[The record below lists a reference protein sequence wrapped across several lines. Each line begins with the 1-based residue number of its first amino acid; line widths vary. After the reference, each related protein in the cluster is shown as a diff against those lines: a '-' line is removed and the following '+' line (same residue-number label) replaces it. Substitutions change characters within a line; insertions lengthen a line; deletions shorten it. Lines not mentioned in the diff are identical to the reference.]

1 MTAELN
7 IGLILPDV
15 LGTYGDDGNALV
27 LRQRARMRGLSAEI
41 HPIHLGE
48 PVPES
53 LDVYTVGGGEDTAQV
68 LAAEHLINDGGIARA
83 VAAGRPVLAICA
95 GLQVFGRSFTSHGR
109 TVEGLGLIDATTS
122 QLAERMIGE
131 IASTPAASAVTGGA
145 AATRADSRGSST
157 ESGAGTAGGAGGAGL
172 TEPLTGFA
180 NHMGATILGADAEPL
195 GRLTRGTGNTDSH
208 GAEAAGL
215 SGEDAHRQTRAE
227 GAVQGSVVATYMHG
241 PVLARNPQLADWL
254 LARAM
259 GVALNELPEF
269 QGELAKQLEREV
281 ASLRKERL

>member
-1 MTAELN
+1 MSTELN

-68 LAAEHLINDGGIARA
+68 LAAEHLVSDGGIARA

-145 AATRADSRGSST
+145 AAAQ
-157 ESGAGTAGGAGGAGL
+157 AGAGGRASAASTGGTGL

-195 GRLTRGTGNTDSH
+195 GRLTRGTGNTDNH

-215 SGEDAHRQTRAE
+215 SGEDAHRQARAE

-259 GVALNELPEF
+259 GVALTELPEF
-269 QGELAKQLEREV
+269 QGELAEQLEREV
-281 ASLRKERL
+281 AQLRKERL